1 MRDGTNLR
9 YSREKQKLAWQTR
22 VKKVGFEGS
31 TSKIVKYWNREMREL
46 EHSSWRRFRS
56 AEGWVKCDS
65 SLCDR
70 NETESR
76 RPAVS
81 RERRKTD
88 VRAWLSDYSW
98 LERAYCEIV
107 GNEYGTLSTPSPPLR
122 MVRTAWIFFFFQNS
136 WHLGSVFAQLKILI
150 GIEKILF
157 LIHAATRRHSKSQQE
172 IFGFSNI
179 PTRNFSSFFWGM

>member
-88 VRAWLSDYSW
+88 VRAWLSDYGW

-107 GNEYGTLSTPSPPLR
+107 GNEYGTLSTPSPPLQ
-122 MVRTAWIFFFFQNS
+122 MVRTAWIFPFFSKFVTSRFRFCTAENFDWNRKNSLFDSCGYSSAFQ
-136 WHLGSVFAQLKILI
+136 V
-150 GIEKILF
+150 
-157 LIHAATRRHSKSQQE
+157 AAGDFR
-172 IFGFSNI
+172 
-179 PTRNFSSFFWGM
+179 FFKYTYQKF